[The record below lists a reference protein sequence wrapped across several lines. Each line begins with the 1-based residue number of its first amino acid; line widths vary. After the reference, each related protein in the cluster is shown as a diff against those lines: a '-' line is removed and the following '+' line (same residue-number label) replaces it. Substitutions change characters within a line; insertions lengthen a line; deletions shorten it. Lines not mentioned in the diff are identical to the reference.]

1 MVNDSSLGWRMIVLK
16 QSGQWT
22 ATGAVGISLGSGS
35 GGGGS
40 LKGTNRHRHREHSI
54 VQVSS

>member
-1 MVNDSSLGWRMIVLK
+1 MVDDRSLGWRVIVLQ
-16 QSGQWT
+16 QSGQLT
-22 ATGAVGISLGSGS
+22 ATGAVGMALGSGS

-54 VQVSS
+54 VQVNS